1 MLSAVHIDFIIIY
14 LFCCCCYYW
23 TALGHNKFTY
33 YIQLFQEKLSE
44 KVHVTIPKGI
54 VGGFECTVLQR
65 NLKEW
70 HGRPRTYV
78 CKCSRK
84 AIKVGST
91 YSNNRLEQSID
102 HIPYI
107 TFCDCCVHIFA
118 DNLSWNSCNPS
129 GQPRTTAIKFVERLV
144 QSALLFTA
152 WRTDKWTR
160 FTTEVKPVLRQSP
173 LKNGLQTT

>member
-1 MLSAVHIDFIIIY
+1 M
-14 LFCCCCYYW
+14 
-23 TALGHNKFTY
+23 
-33 YIQLFQEKLSE
+33 
-44 KVHVTIPKGI
+44 HVTIPKGI

-84 AIKVGST
+84 ATKVGST
-91 YSNNRLEQSID
+91 ATVVWNSLLIIS
-102 HIPYI
+102 HI

-118 DNLSWNSCNPS
+118 DNLSWNSCNLS
-129 GQPRTTAIKFVERLV
+129 GQPGTDKSKAAAIKFVERLV

-160 FTTEVKPVLRQSP
+160 FTTKVKPVLRQSP
-173 LKNGLQTT
+173 LEDGLQSTNIQVQILHTSLHTLP